1 MTLKITFKNGA
12 SKTHYVVSVDT
23 IMHSDELCSSLSAI
37 CGGGYGASA
46 TSRISEA
53 EGTTEFDLFITNGVL
68 DFRRTQRDI
77 ATLLAAEA
85 GIDNPSAVRVVDPGV
100 DYDLQQM
107 YNMFGRG
114 ELGFTSPLAMPEP
127 IQLDQSRASSLVA
140 S

>member
-12 SKTHYVVSVDT
+12 SQTHYIVTVDA
-23 IMHSDELCSSLSAI
+23 IMRSAELCSSLSAI

-85 GIDNPSAVRVVDPGV
+85 GIDNTSAVRVVDPGV
-100 DYDLQQM
+100 DYDLRQM

-127 IQLDQSRASSLVA
+127 IQLVA